1 MTLPLSW
8 DEWSSLDGVALAE
21 RVRAGELTA
30 TELAAKAAVG
40 IGKVNPS
47 LSGVIEI
54 FDDVVS
60 SPGKDGVKLD
70 GSFAG
75 LPFLMKDLGPTMKGR
90 LQEMGS
96 LLMRGNRAT
105 ADTFL
110 TSKMRMAGL
119 NIIGRTTTP
128 EFGVSTSAENPP
140 VSITRNPWNTD
151 YTTCGSSAG
160 SAAMVAAGVVP
171 IAHATDGGGSIR
183 IPVPTVNHIPPY

>member
-1 MTLPLSW
+1 MRSIACRVNKTSFTLAFVLNDLRRQSEPAAPMTLPLSW

-30 TELAAKAAVG
+30 TELAAQAAVG

-60 SPGKDGVKLD
+60 SPGKDGVNLD

-90 LQEMGS
+90 LQGMGS
-96 LLMRGNRAT
+96 LLVRGNLAR
-105 ADTFL
+105 
-110 TSKMRMAGL
+110 
-119 NIIGRTTTP
+119 
-128 EFGVSTSAENPP
+128 
-140 VSITRNPWNTD
+140 
-151 YTTCGSSAG
+151 
-160 SAAMVAAGVVP
+160 
-171 IAHATDGGGSIR
+171 
-183 IPVPTVNHIPPY
+183 